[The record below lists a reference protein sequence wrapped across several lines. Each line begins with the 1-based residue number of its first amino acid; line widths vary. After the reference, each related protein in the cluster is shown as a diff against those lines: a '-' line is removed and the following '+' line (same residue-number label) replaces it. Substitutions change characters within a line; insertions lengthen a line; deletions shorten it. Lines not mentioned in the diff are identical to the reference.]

1 MEKRNS
7 GLDYS
12 FFRNSAER
20 NKNQIREE
28 FNATENNTKIQNRS
42 SESFLDY
49 GSFESL
55 ADKKRRSG
63 KETLVAK
70 KDVNDDSHLKNNEKS
85 GLKNNGQF
93 PLQSVAKDASAAK
106 TFVGAGTTAEKKKA
120 LHNGVIPPPVLIKNK
135 CAASK
140 KSASEQKS
148 AVIFDIPKFK
158 DDEQEGGKIKSD
170 TTDAFSQRTAS
181 PASSSLPK
189 NVALRKKTSIGM
201 KLILII
207 STLVV
212 LSLGLITFLVSYF
225 VTADTRANAENSNFT
240 LNVRTASDIENRIDS
255 VISKVLLFAD
265 LFDDEDKTDEELS
278 FDAAN
283 FFDRNDDIAAIGFL
297 AEEKLFT
304 NTQFFVSNA
313 LSPESAKSYIDS
325 QSEAVALAK
334 NGAVQIENASPY
346 FLTPV
351 ISIFMPFANDDR
363 SDIIVVIFS
372 TEKVQESVS
381 TGKINETV
389 LVNSRG
395 IVLIHPDINL
405 MMNASDLS
413 ENEFVKNAISNDASG
428 IQQIYVD
435 SDGEEFYAAC
445 QKITDGNLRVITQ
458 VKSAVILAAINGITK
473 RNIMLTVAIL
483 SIAVLVIWIFA
494 KSLSRPLENLTAVAE
509 EINSGNFNTDLF
521 DKLNVKRRDEIG
533 VLNQSTKN
541 ERDILNTVTSL
552 TNKGVTKAI
561 VRKEIDF
568 EPHLK
573 DITIFFSDI
582 RGFTAISDGFN
593 KRFGEKSAAEI
604 IGFLNDYMSR
614 MVNCISITGGV
625 VDKFEGDA
633 VMAAWGVLRDD
644 NLDWETLPDSDPEK
658 AVLKQ
663 THETHIK
670 EDALS
675 AIRSTI
681 AMRYALAKYNKD
693 AAAFTE
699 AYKNDAL
706 AKYKP
711 HIRIGCGLNSGRATV
726 GFMGSTEKMEF
737 TSIGDAVNLASRTE
751 SSNKPCGT
759 DILITED
766 TYNILKTDFIRCE
779 ENNFTLKKENVQ
791 NEVIV
796 ECIPVTFEVKGK
808 GAQHFYGVVNMPHF
822 DIEEFFRTSNP
833 DFVAD
838 KDCLAV
844 AGTYGPKTLSQVRQ
858 LLGIPVPDFE
868 GVNLNEEENK
878 VKIQ

>member
-1 MEKRNS
+1 MNER
-7 GLDYS
+7 DYG
-12 FFRNSAER
+12 FFYKSDSKDKKMQSRR
-20 NKNQIREE
+20 KKC
-28 FNATENNTKIQNRS
+28 ENNTTTENTRP
-42 SESFLDY
+42 ESVLDY
-49 GSFESL
+49 GSFESP
-55 ADKKRRSG
+55 ADRKRRLD
-63 KETLVAK
+63 KEALDAK
-70 KDVNDDSHLKNNEKS
+70 KGAETVIPCNDGTVCAEGAGAKADAACNEK
-85 GLKNNGQF
+85 
-93 PLQSVAKDASAAK
+93 
-106 TFVGAGTTAEKKKA
+106 T
-120 LHNGVIPPPVLIKNK
+120 
-135 CAASK
+135 
-140 KSASEQKS
+140 ASEQKS
-148 AVIFDIPKFK
+148 AVLFDIPKFK
-158 DDEQEGGKIKSD
+158 DDDKDSGKNK
-170 TTDAFSQRTAS
+170 A
-181 PASSSLPK
+181 K
-189 NVALRKKTSIGM
+189 KKTSIGM

-313 LSPESAKSYIDS
+313 LSPDSAKSYIDS

-334 NGAVQIENASPY
+334 NGMVQIENASPY

-351 ISIFMPFANDDR
+351 ISVFMPFVKDDR

-405 MMNASDLS
+405 MMNAADLS
-413 ENEFVKNAISNDASG
+413 ANEFVKNAIANDASG
-428 IQQIYVD
+428 IQQIYID
-435 SDGEEFYAAC
+435 SDGEEIYAAC

-473 RNIMLTVAIL
+473 RNMMLTVAIL

-509 EINSGNFNTDLF
+509 EINNGNFNTDLF

-670 EDALS
+670 EDTLS

-693 AAAFTE
+693 AAIFTE
-699 AYKNDAL
+699 EHKNDAL

-779 ENNFTLKKENVQ
+779 ENNFTLKKENEQ

-822 DIEEFFRTSNP
+822 DIEAFFRTSNP